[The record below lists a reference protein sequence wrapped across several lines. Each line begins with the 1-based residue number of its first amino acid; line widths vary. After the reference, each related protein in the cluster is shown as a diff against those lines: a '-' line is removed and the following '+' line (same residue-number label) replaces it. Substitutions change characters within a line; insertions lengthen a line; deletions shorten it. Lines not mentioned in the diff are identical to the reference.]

1 MTCSSPPSRRL
12 LWQVEITLT
21 QLFLNLYLSSF
32 IKTRPSDIYL
42 YVRQSTLN
50 VELDHPVLRT
60 RLANRWGMVYLT
72 APTPLRI
79 SEFFFS
85 VYITNICQTIW
96 VIWKNG
102 LNWTNLRV
110 NMSISALG
118 RLKNDNLS
126 KLLPGRGSISLSL
139 SSSRSLLSSNA
150 KKNLTR
156 SSLYSRPTFFS
167 QSLDGL
173 VQVVVQKILERF
185 CFSIEPGSIF
195 VVVVVGWSF
204 KTAEN

>member
-1 MTCSSPPSRRL
+1 
-12 LWQVEITLT
+12 
-21 QLFLNLYLSSF
+21 
-32 IKTRPSDIYL
+32 
-42 YVRQSTLN
+42 
-50 VELDHPVLRT
+50 
-60 RLANRWGMVYLT
+60 
-72 APTPLRI
+72 
-79 SEFFFS
+79 
-85 VYITNICQTIW
+85 
-96 VIWKNG
+96 
-102 LNWTNLRV
+102 
-110 NMSISALG
+110 MSISALG

-126 KLLPGRGSISLSL
+126 KLLPGGGSISLSL